1 MSAIPFLLMRIGAYL
16 FSKFCSPF
24 RGLGG
29 YRLSLCNSSSPFRVP
44 GDLMAHDHS
53 HHHHDH
59 APKIDH
65 LNTAFIVGIILNSAF
80 VVIEAIVGFANHSL
94 SLLTDAGHNLS
105 DVASLALA
113 LLAFK
118 LSKMRSNQV
127 YTYGYKRSTIVVSL
141 LNAIILVAAV
151 GIIAYEAILRTGHP
165 EPIPGITVAWVA
177 FAGIAVNGVTAWLFM
192 KDKEKDL
199 NVKGAY
205 MHMAVDAIVSLGVVI
220 SGIVMYFTKWY
231 WIDSAV
237 SLIIVVV
244 IIAGTWNLLMD
255 SIRLEIDGVPKNMN
269 LEEIKAE
276 LLKGKGV
283 KEVHHMHVW
292 ALSTTENAL
301 TAHLVIDPTD
311 MPNFDAIK
319 HDLRHRLEHLEIQHS
334 TFEPEFA
341 GEACKEQQC

>member
-1 MSAIPFLLMRIGAYL
+1 MG
-16 FSKFCSPF
+16 
-24 RGLGG
+24 
-29 YRLSLCNSSSPFRVP
+29 
-44 GDLMAHDHS
+44 HDHS

-59 APKIDH
+59 APKLDH

-80 VVIEAIVGFANHSL
+80 VIIEAVVGFANGSL

-118 LSKMRSNQV
+118 LSKMKATNV

-141 LNAIILVAAV
+141 LNAVILVAAV
-151 GIIAYEAILRTGHP
+151 GIIAYEAILRIGHP
-165 EPIPGITVAWVA
+165 QPIPGITVAWVA

-220 SGIVMYFTKWY
+220 SGLVIYFTKWY
-231 WIDSAV
+231 WVDSAV

-244 IIAGTWNLLMD
+244 IMAGTWQLLVD
-255 SIRLEIDGVPKNMN
+255 SLRLEFDGVPKQMD
-269 LEEIKAE
+269 LDKIKAE
-276 LLKGKGV
+276 LLKAQGV
-283 KEVHHMHVW
+283 KDVHHMHVW

-301 TAHLVIDPTD
+301 TAHLVIHPDE
-311 MPNFDAIK
+311 MNNFDQIK

-341 GEACKEQQC
+341 GEPCHEKQC